1 VDFNKHIQ
9 NYFLVL
15 FSIIPLTI
23 IVGSATS
30 VINILLIDL
39 SFIVFIAYKKE
50 FYFLKNKV
58 IIYLFILYFYLIF
71 NSFISVD
78 YSEGILRNFG
88 FLRIIILFIA
98 INYFFINKTFF
109 KKVFK
114 FWFLIIFIV
123 LIDVFIESFT
133 GKNILGF
140 GGEIYNGRI
149 VSFFK
154 DEPIVGGYL
163 NGFYL
168 IIIGF
173 LLNEFKDNRNYLIIL
188 LSIIFIISILLTG
201 ERSNTLKAIF
211 GTSIFFILY
220 KNLDLKKKVIAVL
233 VMKLL
238 IFVLVFNS
246 SFLKSRFVFQINNLL
261 NQNNIY
267 FQLYDSA
274 FEVFKN
280 NKLLGVGNKNYRV
293 ETCNEINVNDKYIC
307 TTHPHQIYFE
317 FLSEHGLI
325 GTLIILAIFYK
336 LIFSKILGTIRE
348 KNYVKIGS
356 LIYLLLVFSPIIPSG
371 AFFNNYTLT
380 IFAINLSI
388 FYASDKDL
396 NIFKKIRSMI

>member
-1 VDFNKHIQ
+1 MDFNKHIQ

-123 LIDVFIESFT
+123 VIDVFIESFT

-140 GGEIYNGRI
+140 GGEIYNERI

-211 GTSIFFILY
+211 GISIFFILY
-220 KNLDLKKKVIAVL
+220 KNLDLKKKVIAIL
-233 VMKLL
+233 VMTLL

-246 SFLKSRFVFQINNLL
+246 NFLKIRFFFQINNLL

-293 ETCNEINVNDKYIC
+293 
-307 TTHPHQIYFE
+307 
-317 FLSEHGLI
+317 
-325 GTLIILAIFYK
+325 
-336 LIFSKILGTIRE
+336 
-348 KNYVKIGS
+348 
-356 LIYLLLVFSPIIPSG
+356 
-371 AFFNNYTLT
+371 
-380 IFAINLSI
+380 
-388 FYASDKDL
+388 
-396 NIFKKIRSMI
+396 